1 MDFQTSY
8 SCLKFHIPTYP
19 VGLLSSY
26 SNHPLSLLMEYFAN
40 TLVLFANTKHWSMA
54 YIFMSI
60 LDISHYTLTE
70 PFKENDDVLN
80 PY

>member
-1 MDFQTSY
+1 
-8 SCLKFHIPTYP
+8 
-19 VGLLSSY
+19 
-26 SNHPLSLLMEYFAN
+26 MEYFAN